1 MDTINPYYKVNEED
15 NIFLLRQK
23 EYAGLERTIRE
34 VLKPAEEL
42 GFVIKEFGTKES
54 RFSSGEINKTLKKNL
69 VIRLQKGTSEVD
81 LSMYIPKLVDRNYI
95 VINGRKKIPQFQL
108 FDVPIVTRGKHIKLR
123 TNVATLMVSEER
135 EPPFISLS
143 LLGKK
148 VPFVTVL
155 FAYHGAEEVAKKF
168 DLPTK
173 HKAYPDNLWGRF
185 LVDLNFYYENFKD
198 RTKEE
203 FIKDLGM
210 MYSKFN
216 AASKGED
223 VVYALDLILKT
234 DVVSARFFRTNSVL
248 DELIEVIKGKEYS
261 DTDFINKR
269 IRCFEYM
276 VVSKVSKVVFDL
288 CMANR
293 TSKQP
298 KFNVNSTQIL
308 SECNVSDIVQFD
320 FAINPIDELTRLSRT
335 SLLGPGGFNRE
346 NVPEHLRDIYPSM
359 FGRICPVDTP
369 DRDNCGVLQS
379 LIPNTKLDKDLKF
392 TEEVL
397 EKQPISIPVSLV
409 PFLEHD
415 DQTRL
420 QMASSQMRQA
430 IMLASFDRPL
440 VQSGCESLYTK
451 YTQFVKVAKRSGE
464 VIYVDNKFII
474 VRYDNKETDIFD
486 ISCRRIYV
494 ENLDIMKVYV
504 EAGTKVKAGD
514 ILAESYFCND
524 GKINFGKNLLTAV
537 MVYYGHNYEDGIVI
551 SDRLVKDE
559 VFTSVHYKDLSFI
572 LPPNKVLLTLD
583 EKVYKPLPNVS
594 ERVPAGD
601 PYAIVKEIP
610 SGASD
615 YYSIFEESNPLVV
628 RKNTVISEVNV
639 YPNKW
644 NSDVPEF
651 KSWVENRIEKQR
663 KEENELQKVLFENL
677 PKEYAAQFIRDKGL
691 DKFSQIGKY
700 KMKRERINGIFV
712 ELFGIYVRR
721 IELGDKIGNRH
732 GNKGVISKIVPH
744 EKMPQLDDG
753 RHVDVC
759 INPLGIISRMN
770 IGQLF
775 ELHLS
780 MSLVDLREN
789 MLQMFL
795 SNKSQEELKKYL
807 LDYLKIIDG
816 TEDKWLTKQFES
828 QLGIIDEK
836 FIENLILIQPPFE
849 SITMDVAMKALEY
862 TNTPFEQELYDPV
875 SKTKLLNKV
884 AVGYLYFLKM
894 IHIAEERLAARGIG
908 SYAKKTLQPLGGRK
922 HRGGQRCG
930 EMETACLIA
939 HDGPINLFE
948 FLTTKSD
955 CIDLKNRYIREMVD
969 TDLVKETQEECYVA
983 ESVKLLDAYL
993 TVIGVSKN

>member
-1 MDTINPYYKVNEED
+1 LDIVNPYYKVNEED
-15 NIFLLRQK
+15 NIFLLRGK
-23 EYAGLERTIRE
+23 EYADLEKTIRE

-42 GFVIKEFGTKES
+42 GFVMKEFGTKES
-54 RFSSGEINKTLKKNL
+54 RFSSGEVNKTLKKNL

-81 LSMYIPKLVDRNYI
+81 LSMYIPKLVDGNYI

-123 TNVATLMVSEER
+123 TNVATLMVSEEK

-155 FAYHGAEEVAKKF
+155 FAYYGAEEVAKKF

-173 HKAYPDNLWGRF
+173 HKAYPDNLWGKF

-216 AASKGED
+216 AMSKGED

-234 DVVSARFFRTNSVL
+234 DVVSAKFFKTDSVL
-248 DELIEVIKGKEYS
+248 DELIEVIKGREYS
-261 DTDFINKR
+261 DVDFINKR

-276 VVSKVSKVVFDL
+276 VVSKVSKAVFDL

-359 FGRICPVDTP
+359 FGRVCPVDTP

-392 TEEVL
+392 TEEIL
-397 EKQPISIPVSLV
+397 EKQPISIPVSMV

-430 IMLASFDRPL
+430 IMLASFDPPL
-440 VQSGCESLYTK
+440 VRSGCENLYTK
-451 YTQFVKVAKRSGE
+451 YTQFVKVAKRKGE
-464 VIYVDNKFII
+464 VVYVDNKFII
-474 VRYDNKETDIFD
+474 VRYDNKEVDIFD

-504 EAGTKVKAGD
+504 EVGTKVKAGD
-514 ILAESYFCND
+514 ILAESYFCSN
-524 GKINFGKNLLTAV
+524 GRINFGKNLLTAV

-583 EKVYKPLPNVS
+583 EETYKPLPNVS
-594 ERVPAGD
+594 ERVPAGSS
-601 PYAIVKEIP
+601 YAIVKEIP

-628 RKNTVISEVNV
+628 RKNTVISEVNI

-644 NSDVPEF
+644 NSDIPEF
-651 KSWVENRIEKQR
+651 KSWIENRIEKQR
-663 KEENELQKVLFENL
+663 KEENELQKVLYETF
-677 PKEYAAQFIRDKGL
+677 PKEQAAQFIRDKGL
-691 DKFSQIGKY
+691 DKFSQVGKY

-744 EKMPQLDDG
+744 EKMPQLEDG

-780 MSLVDLREN
+780 MSLIDLRKN
-789 MLQMFL
+789 MLQMISL
-795 SNKSQEELKKYL
+795 NKSQDELKKYL
-807 LDYLKIIDG
+807 LDYLKIIDN
-816 TEDKWLTKQFES
+816 TNDRWLTKQFEN
-828 QLGIIDEK
+828 QLNVIDEK
-836 FIENLILIQPPFE
+836 FIENLTLIQPPFE
-849 SITMDVAMKALEY
+849 SITMDMAKKALEY

-875 SKTKLLNKV
+875 SKTRLLNKV
-884 AVGYLYFLKM
+884 AVGHLYFLKM

-993 TVIGVSKN
+993 TVIGVSKS